1 MRGMWFSD
9 QYKATF
15 QWRGDDPDPEPHYG
29 LVFLVLLPIA
39 AGVGSVAWLG
49 WTWPALVLTVFVT
62 LLVGGFAVR
71 RWLKTSKR
79 ALDKVPEWQR

>member
-1 MRGMWFSD
+1 MWLSD
-9 QYKATF
+9 QYKAAF

-49 WTWPALVLTVFVT
+49 RTWSALVVTAVVT
-62 LLVGGFAVR
+62 LLVGGSAVR
-71 RWLKTSKR
+71 IWLKR
-79 ALDKVPEWQR
+79 WQRERERVPEWR